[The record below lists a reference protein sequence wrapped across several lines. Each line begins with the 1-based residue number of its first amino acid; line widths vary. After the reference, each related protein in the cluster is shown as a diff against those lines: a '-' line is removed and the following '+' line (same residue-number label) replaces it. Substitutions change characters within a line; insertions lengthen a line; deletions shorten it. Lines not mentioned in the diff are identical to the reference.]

1 MKSIKKLICMLFM
14 LVLSITNVNAA
25 NEKGTITINKAIVN
39 EEYNIYKVLDL
50 ETYDKVNKHY
60 IYRAASDLETDWETF
75 LDGATD
81 YLEAR
86 NENGDKYYVWKDG
99 VDKSKAKEFA
109 EKAYK
114 YAKDNN
120 ITPTKTKKATSTS
133 VVFDKLDLG
142 YYLVDSSVGALLHLT
157 TTNPSATVNEKNTLN
172 PNVDKNVLE
181 NNSTGEYGKENDDM
195 IGSTISYKT
204 TITTG
209 AGYGN
214 YVLYDVMDI
223 GLTFNVNSVVVKI
236 GDEVVDSKN
245 YTVKTDVTS
254 YTFVIEFNDEFI
266 LKQPKNTNIDVYYTA
281 TLNKDATVEGKGN
294 VNETYLEY
302 GNKTETKH
310 SKTTTYTYAFDLV
323 KTNKEGKELTG
334 AEFILL
340 DKYGNK
346 IKVVLKDEETKTYR
360 IATGN
365 EIGVNI
371 KAGKATIEGLDKDS
385 YKLEEVVSPEGY
397 NKLTS
402 PVEFR
407 VDGKPNITVIERTL
421 VEVINYTGS
430 ELPETGG
437 IGTKLFITS
446 GLSLVLICGLVL
458 VTKLRLYKNI

>member
-39 EEYNIYKVLDL
+39 ESYNIYKVLDL
-50 ETYDKVNKHY
+50 ETYDKVNNHY
-60 IYRAASDLETDWETF
+60 IYRAASGWETF

-99 VDKSKAKEFA
+99 VDKSRAKEFA

-120 ITPTKTKKATSTS
+120 ITPTMTKKATSTS
-133 VVFDKLDLG
+133 VVFDNLDLG

-157 TTNPSATVNEKNTLN
+157 TTNPTATVNEKNTLN

-181 NNSTGEYGKENDDM
+181 NSTGVYGKENDDM
-195 IGSTISYKT
+195 IGSTINYKS

-209 AGYGN
+209 AGYGS
-214 YVLYDVMDI
+214 YVLYDKMDK

-236 GDEVVDSKN
+236 GDDVVEANN
-245 YTVKTDVTS
+245 YVVKTNVTD

-281 TLNKDATVEGKGN
+281 TLNKDATIEGDGN
-294 VNETYLEY
+294 INETFLKY
-302 GNKTETKH
+302 GNNITTDKKKTI
-310 SKTTTYTYAFDLV
+310 TYTYAFEII
-323 KTNKEGKELTG
+323 KTNKEGVELTG

-340 DKYGNK
+340 DKLGNE
-346 IKVVLKDEETKTYR
+346 IKVILKDEETKTYR

-385 YKLEEVVSPEGY
+385 YKLKEVVSPEGY

-402 PVEFR
+402 PVEFS
-407 VDGKPNITVIERTL
+407 VNGKTNDTIERTR
-421 VEVINYTGS
+421 VNVINYTGS

>member
-1 MKSIKKLICMLFM
+1 MLFM
-14 LVLSITNVNAA
+14 LVLSVVNVSAA
-25 NEKGTITINKAIVN
+25 EKGTITINKAIVN
-39 EEYNIYKVLDL
+39 ESYNIYKVLDL
-50 ETYDKVNKHY
+50 ETYDKVNNHY
-60 IYRAASDLETDWETF
+60 IYRAASGWETF

-99 VDKSKAKEFA
+99 VDKSRAKEFA

-114 YAKDNN
+114 YVKDNNN
-120 ITPTKTKKATSTS
+120 ITPTFTKKATSTS
-133 VVFDKLDLG
+133 VVFDNLDLG

-157 TTNPSATVNEKNTLN
+157 TTNPTATVNEKNTLN

-181 NNSTGEYGKENDDM
+181 NSTGKYGKENDDM

-209 AGYGN
+209 AGYGS
-214 YVLYDVMDI
+214 YVLYDKMDV
-223 GLTFNVNSVVVKI
+223 GLTFNSNSVIVKI
-236 GDEVVDSKN
+236 GDDVVDVNN
-245 YTVKTDVTS
+245 YEVKTNVTG
-254 YTFVIEFNDEFI
+254 YTFVVEFNNEFI
-266 LKQPKNTNIDVYYTA
+266 FKQPKNTNIDVYYTA
-281 TLNKDATVEGKGN
+281 TLNKDATVEGDGN
-294 VNETYLEY
+294 INETFLKY
-302 GNKTETKH
+302 GNNIETDK
-310 SKTTTYTYAFDLV
+310 KRTITYTYAFDII
-323 KTNKEGKELTG
+323 KTNKEGVELTG
-334 AEFILL
+334 AEFKLL
-340 DKYGNK
+340 DKSGNE
-346 IKVVLKDEETKTYR
+346 IKVVLKDEVSNTY
-360 IATGN
+360 IVATGN

-385 YKLEEVVSPEGY
+385 YKLKEVVSPEGY
-397 NKLTS
+397 NKLTK

-407 VDGKPNITVIERTL
+407 VNGKTNVTIIERTL
-421 VEVINYTGS
+421 VNVINYTGS

>member
-25 NEKGTITINKAIVN
+25 NETGTITINKAIVN
-39 EEYNIYKVLDL
+39 EEYKIYKVLDL
-50 ETYDKVNKHY
+50 ETYDKVYNHY
-60 IYRAASDLETDWETF
+60 IYRAALGWETF

-81 YLEAR
+81 YLEAKS
-86 NENGDKYYVWKDG
+86 ENGNKYYVWKDG

-120 ITPTKTKKATSTS
+120 NITPTTKTANTTK

-157 TTNPSATVNEKNTLN
+157 TTNPTATVNEKNTLN

-181 NNSTGEYGKENDDM
+181 NSTGEYGKENDDM
-195 IGSTISYKT
+195 IGSTINYKS

-209 AGYGN
+209 AGYGS
-214 YVLYDVMDI
+214 YVLYDKMDV
-223 GLTFNVNSVVVKI
+223 GLTFNANSVEVKI
-236 GDEVVDSKN
+236 GDEVVESTNN
-245 YTVKTDVTS
+245 YTVKTDVTG
-254 YTFVIEFNDEFI
+254 YTFVIEFKDEFI

-281 TLNKDATVEGKGN
+281 TLNKDATVEGDGN
-294 VNETYLEY
+294 INETFLKY
-302 GNKTETKH
+302 GNNIETDKKKTV
-310 SKTTTYTYAFDLV
+310 TYTYAFEII
-323 KTNKEGKELTG
+323 KTNKEGEKLTG
-334 AEFILL
+334 AEFKLL
-340 DKYGNK
+340 DKNGNE
-346 IKVVLKDEETKTYR
+346 IKVVLKDEVSNTYR

-365 EIGVNI
+365 EEGVTI
-371 KAGKATIEGLDKDS
+371 KAGKATIEGLDIDS

-397 NKLTS
+397 NKLTK

-407 VDGKPNITVIERTL
+407 VNGKTNVTIIERTL
-421 VEVINYTGS
+421 VNVINYTGS

>member
-25 NEKGTITINKAIVN
+25 NETGTITINKAIVN
-39 EEYNIYKVLDL
+39 EEYKIYKVLDL
-50 ETYDKVNKHY
+50 ETYDKVNNHY
-60 IYRAASDLETDWETF
+60 IYRAALGWETF

-81 YLEAR
+81 YLEAKS
-86 NENGDKYYVWKDG
+86 ENGNKYYVWKDG

-120 ITPTKTKKATSTS
+120 NITPTKTTKATSTS
-133 VVFDKLDLG
+133 VVFDNLKLG
-142 YYLVDSSVGALLHLT
+142 YYLVNSSVGALLHLT
-157 TTNPSATVNEKNTLN
+157 TTNPTATVNEKNTLN

-181 NNSTGEYGKENDDM
+181 NSTGTYGKENDDM
-195 IGSTISYKT
+195 IGSTIKYKT

-214 YVLYDVMDI
+214 YVLYDVMDK
-223 GLTFNVNSVVVKI
+223 GLTFNSNSVIVKI
-236 GDEVVDSKN
+236 GDALVDTNN
-245 YTVKTDVTS
+245 YEVKTDVTG

-281 TLNKDATVEGKGN
+281 ILNKDATIEGDGN
-294 VNETYLEY
+294 INETFLKY
-302 GNKTETKH
+302 GNNIETDKKKTV
-310 SKTTTYTYAFDLV
+310 TYTYAFEII
-323 KTNKEGKELTG
+323 KTNKERVELTG
-334 AEFILL
+334 AEFKLL
-340 DKYGNK
+340 DKNGNE
-346 IKVVLKDEETKTYR
+346 IKVVLNDEVSNTYR
-360 IATGN
+360 VATGS
-365 EIGVNI
+365 EEGVTI

-385 YKLEEVVSPEGY
+385 YKLKEVVSPEGY

-407 VDGKPNITVIERTL
+407 VNGKTNVTIIERTL
-421 VEVINYTGS
+421 VDVINYTGS

>member
-14 LVLSITNVNAA
+14 LVLSVVNVSAA
-25 NEKGTITINKAIVN
+25 EKGTITINKAIVN
-39 EEYNIYKVLDL
+39 ESYNIYKVLDL
-50 ETYDKVNKHY
+50 ETYDKVNNHY
-60 IYRAASDLETDWETF
+60 IYRAASGWETF

-99 VDKSKAKEFA
+99 VDKSRAKEFA

-120 ITPTKTKKATSTS
+120 ITPTMTKKATSTS
-133 VVFDKLDLG
+133 VVFDNLDLG

-157 TTNPSATVNEKNTLN
+157 TTNPTATVNEKNTLN

-181 NNSTGEYGKENDDM
+181 NSTGVYGKENDDM
-195 IGSTISYKT
+195 IGSTINYKS

-209 AGYGN
+209 AGYGS
-214 YVLYDVMDI
+214 YVLYDKMDA
-223 GLTFNVNSVVVKI
+223 GLTFNSNSVIVKI
-236 GDEVVDSKN
+236 GDVVVDANN
-245 YTVKTDVTS
+245 YVVKTNVTD

-281 TLNKDATVEGKGN
+281 TLNKDATIEGDGN
-294 VNETYLEY
+294 INETFLKY
-302 GNKTETKH
+302 GNNITTDKKKTI
-310 SKTTTYTYAFDLV
+310 TYTYAFEII
-323 KTNKEGKELTG
+323 KTNKEGVELTG

-340 DKYGNK
+340 DKLGNE
-346 IKVVLKDEETKTYR
+346 IKVILKDEETKTYR

-371 KAGKATIEGLDKDS
+371 KVGKATIEGLDKDS
-385 YKLEEVVSPEGY
+385 YKLKEVVSPEGY

-407 VDGKPNITVIERTL
+407 VNGKINDTIIERTR
-421 VEVINYTGS
+421 VNVINYTGS

>member
-14 LVLSITNVNAA
+14 LVLSVVNVSAA
-25 NEKGTITINKAIVN
+25 EKGTITINKAIVN
-39 EEYNIYKVLDL
+39 ESYNIYKVLDL
-50 ETYDKVNKHY
+50 ETYDKVNNHY
-60 IYRAASDLETDWETF
+60 IYRAASGWETF

-99 VDKSKAKEFA
+99 VDKSRAKEFA

-120 ITPTKTKKATSTS
+120 ITPTMTKKATSTS
-133 VVFDKLDLG
+133 VVFDNLDLG

-157 TTNPSATVNEKNTLN
+157 TTNPTATVNEKNTLN

-181 NNSTGEYGKENDDM
+181 NSTGVYGKENDDM
-195 IGSTISYKT
+195 IGSTINYKS

-209 AGYGN
+209 AGYGS
-214 YVLYDVMDI
+214 YVLYDKMDK

-236 GDEVVDSKN
+236 GDDVVNANN
-245 YTVKTDVTS
+245 YVVKTNVTD

-281 TLNKDATVEGKGN
+281 TLNKDATIEGDGN
-294 VNETYLEY
+294 INETFLKY
-302 GNKTETKH
+302 GNNIETDKKKTI
-310 SKTTTYTYAFDLV
+310 TYTYAFEII
-323 KTNKEGKELTG
+323 KTNKEGVELTG

-340 DKYGNK
+340 DKLGNE
-346 IKVVLKDEETKTYR
+346 IKVILKNEETKTYR

-371 KAGKATIEGLDKDS
+371 KVGKATIEGLDKDS
-385 YKLEEVVSPEGY
+385 YKLKEVVSPEGY

-402 PVEFR
+402 PVEFS
-407 VDGKPNITVIERTL
+407 VNGKTNVTIIERTR
-421 VEVINYTGS
+421 VNVINYTGS

>member
-25 NEKGTITINKAIVN
+25 NETGTITINKAIVN
-39 EEYNIYKVLDL
+39 EEYKIYKVLDL
-50 ETYDKVNKHY
+50 ETYDKVNNHY
-60 IYRAASDLETDWETF
+60 IYRAALGWETF

-81 YLEAR
+81 YLEAKS
-86 NENGDKYYVWKDG
+86 ENGNKYYVWKDG

-120 ITPTKTKKATSTS
+120 NITPTTKTANTTK
-133 VVFDKLDLG
+133 VVFDNLKLG
-142 YYLVDSSVGALLHLT
+142 YYLVNSSVGALLHLT
-157 TTNPSATVNEKNTLN
+157 TTNPTATVNEKNTLN

-181 NNSTGEYGKENDDM
+181 NSTGTYGKENDDM

-214 YVLYDVMDI
+214 YVLYDVMDK
-223 GLTFNVNSVVVKI
+223 GLTFNANSVEVKI
-236 GDEVVDSKN
+236 GDEVVDVNN
-245 YTVKTDVTS
+245 YEVKTNVTD
-254 YTFVIEFNDEFI
+254 YTFVIEFNNEFI

-302 GNKTETKH
+302 GNTTRTDS
-310 SKTTTYTYAFDLV
+310 SKTTTYTYAFNLV
-323 KTNKEGKELTG
+323 KTNKDGVELTG
-334 AEFILL
+334 AEFQLFDND
-340 DKYGNK
+340 DKE
-346 IKVVLKDEETKTYR
+346 IKVVLKGEESNTYR
-360 IATGN
+360 IAIGD
-365 EIGVNI
+365 EEGVNI
-371 KAGKATIEGLDKDS
+371 KVGHATIEGLDKDS
-385 YKLEEVVSPEGY
+385 YKLKEVVSPEGY

-402 PVEFR
+402 PVVFT
-407 VDGKPNITVIERTL
+407 VNGKTSTTIERPE
-421 VEVINYTGS
+421 VNVINYTGS

>member
-14 LVLSITNVNAA
+14 LVLSVVNVSAA
-25 NEKGTITINKAIVN
+25 EKGTITINKAIVN
-39 EEYNIYKVLDL
+39 ESYNIYKVLDL
-50 ETYDKVNKHY
+50 ETYDKVNNHY
-60 IYRAASDLETDWETF
+60 IYRAASGWETF

-99 VDKSKAKEFA
+99 VDKSRAKEFA

-120 ITPTKTKKATSTS
+120 ITPTMTKKATSTS
-133 VVFDKLDLG
+133 VVFDNLKLG
-142 YYLVDSSVGALLHLT
+142 YYLVNSSVGALLHLT
-157 TTNPSATVNEKNTLN
+157 TTNPTATVNEKNTLN

-181 NNSTGEYGKENDDM
+181 NSTGVYGKENDDI
-195 IGSTISYKT
+195 IGSTINYKS

-209 AGYGN
+209 AGYGS
-214 YVLYDVMDI
+214 YVLYDKMDK

-236 GDEVVDSKN
+236 GDDVVDANN
-245 YTVKTDVTS
+245 YVVKTNVTD

-281 TLNKDATVEGKGN
+281 TLNKDATIEGDGN
-294 VNETYLEY
+294 INETFLKY
-302 GNKTETKH
+302 GNNITTDKKKTI
-310 SKTTTYTYAFDLV
+310 TYTYAFEII
-323 KTNKEGKELTG
+323 KTNKEGVELTG

-340 DKYGNK
+340 DKLGNE
-346 IKVVLKDEETKTYR
+346 IKVILKDEETKTYR
-360 IATGN
+360 IATEN

-385 YKLEEVVSPEGY
+385 YKLKEVVSPEGY

-402 PVEFR
+402 PVEFS
-407 VDGKPNITVIERTL
+407 VNGKTNDTIERTR
-421 VEVINYTGS
+421 VNVINYTGS

>member
-14 LVLSITNVNAA
+14 LVLSVVNVSAA
-25 NEKGTITINKAIVN
+25 EKGTITINKAIVN
-39 EEYNIYKVLDL
+39 ESYNIYKVLDL
-50 ETYDKVNKHY
+50 ETYDKVNNHY
-60 IYRAASDLETDWETF
+60 IYRAASGWETF

-99 VDKSKAKEFA
+99 VDKSRAKEFA

-120 ITPTKTKKATSTS
+120 ITPTMTKKATSTS
-133 VVFDKLDLG
+133 VVFDNLDLG

-157 TTNPSATVNEKNTLN
+157 TTNPTATVNEKNTLN

-181 NNSTGEYGKENDDM
+181 NSTGVYGKENDDM
-195 IGSTISYKT
+195 IGSTINYKS

-209 AGYGN
+209 AGYGS
-214 YVLYDVMDI
+214 YVLYDKMDK

-236 GDEVVDSKN
+236 GDDVVEANN
-245 YTVKTDVTS
+245 YVVKTNVTD

-281 TLNKDATVEGKGN
+281 TLNKDATIEGDGN
-294 VNETYLEY
+294 IHETFLKY
-302 GNKTETKH
+302 GNNITTDKKKTI
-310 SKTTTYTYAFDLV
+310 TYTYAFEII
-323 KTNKEGKELTG
+323 KTNKEGVELTG

-340 DKYGNK
+340 DKLGNE
-346 IKVVLKDEETKTYR
+346 IKVILKDEETKTYR

-385 YKLEEVVSPEGY
+385 YKLKEVVSPEGY

-402 PVEFR
+402 PVEFS
-407 VDGKPNITVIERTL
+407 VNGKTNDTIERTR
-421 VEVINYTGS
+421 VNVINYTGS

>member
-14 LVLSITNVNAA
+14 LVLSVVNVSAA
-25 NEKGTITINKAIVN
+25 EKGTITINKAIVN
-39 EEYNIYKVLDL
+39 ESYNIYKVLDL
-50 ETYDKVNKHY
+50 ETYDKVNNHY
-60 IYRAASDLETDWETF
+60 IYRAASGWETF

-99 VDKSKAKEFA
+99 VDKSRAKEFA

-120 ITPTKTKKATSTS
+120 ITPTMTKKANSTS
-133 VVFDKLDLG
+133 VKFDNLDLG

-157 TTNPSATVNEKNTLN
+157 TTNPTATVNEKNTLN

-181 NNSTGEYGKENDDM
+181 NSTGVYGKENDDM
-195 IGSTISYKT
+195 IGSTINYKS

-209 AGYGN
+209 AGYGS
-214 YVLYDVMDI
+214 YVLYDKMDK
-223 GLTFNVNSVVVKI
+223 GLTFNVNSVIVKI
-236 GDEVVDSKN
+236 GDDVVNANN
-245 YTVKTDVTS
+245 YVVKTNVTD

-281 TLNKDATVEGKGN
+281 TLNKDAIIEGDGN
-294 VNETYLEY
+294 KNETFLKY
-302 GNKTETKH
+302 GNNITTDKKKTI
-310 SKTTTYTYAFDLV
+310 TYTYAFEII
-323 KTNKEGKELTG
+323 KTNKEGVELTG

-340 DKYGNK
+340 DKLGNE
-346 IKVVLKDEETKTYR
+346 IKVILKDEETKTYR

-385 YKLEEVVSPEGY
+385 YKLKEVVSPEGY

-402 PVEFR
+402 PVEFS
-407 VDGKPNITVIERTL
+407 VNGKTNDTIERTR
-421 VEVINYTGS
+421 VNVINYTGS

>member
-14 LVLSITNVNAA
+14 LVLSVVNVSAA
-25 NEKGTITINKAIVN
+25 EKGTITINKAIVN
-39 EEYNIYKVLDL
+39 ESYNIYKVLDL
-50 ETYDKVNKHY
+50 ETYDKVNNHY
-60 IYRAASDLETDWETF
+60 IYRAASGWETF
-75 LDGATD
+75 LNGATD

-99 VDKSKAKEFA
+99 VDKSRAKEFA

-120 ITPTKTKKATSTS
+120 ITPTMTKKATSTS
-133 VVFDKLDLG
+133 VVFDNLDLG

-157 TTNPSATVNEKNTLN
+157 TTNPTATVNEKNTLN

-181 NNSTGEYGKENDDM
+181 NSTGVYGKENDDM
-195 IGSTISYKT
+195 IGSTINYKS

-209 AGYGN
+209 AGYGS
-214 YVLYDVMDI
+214 YVLYDKMDK

-236 GDEVVDSKN
+236 GDDVVDVNN
-245 YTVKTDVTS
+245 YVVKTNVTD

-281 TLNKDATVEGKGN
+281 TLNKDATIEGDGN
-294 VNETYLEY
+294 INETFLKY
-302 GNKTETKH
+302 GNNIETDKKKTI
-310 SKTTTYTYAFDLV
+310 TYTYAFEII
-323 KTNKEGKELTG
+323 KTNKEGVELTG

-340 DKYGNK
+340 DKLGNE
-346 IKVVLKDEETKTYR
+346 IKVILKDEETKTYR

-371 KAGKATIEGLDKDS
+371 KVGKATIEGLDKDS
-385 YKLEEVVSPEGY
+385 YKLKEVVSPEGY

-407 VDGKPNITVIERTL
+407 VNGKTNVTIIERTL
-421 VEVINYTGS
+421 VNVINYTGS

>member
-14 LVLSITNVNAA
+14 LVLSVVNVSAA
-25 NEKGTITINKAIVN
+25 EKGTITINKAIVN
-39 EEYNIYKVLDL
+39 ESYNIYKVLDL
-50 ETYDKVNKHY
+50 ETYDKVNNHY
-60 IYRAASDLETDWETF
+60 IYRAASGWETF
-75 LDGATD
+75 LNGATD

-99 VDKSKAKEFA
+99 VDKSMAKEFA

-120 ITPTKTKKATSTS
+120 ITPTMTKKATSTS
-133 VVFDKLDLG
+133 VVFDNLDLG

-157 TTNPSATVNEKNTLN
+157 TTNPTATVNEKNTLN
-172 PNVDKNVLE
+172 PSVDKNVLE
-181 NNSTGEYGKENDDM
+181 NSTGVYGKENDDI
-195 IGSTISYKT
+195 IGSTINYKS

-209 AGYGN
+209 AGYGS
-214 YVLYDVMDI
+214 YVLYDKMDK

-236 GDEVVDSKN
+236 GDDVVEANN
-245 YTVKTDVTS
+245 YVVKTNVTD

-281 TLNKDATVEGKGN
+281 TLNKDATIEGDGN
-294 VNETYLEY
+294 INETFLKY
-302 GNKTETKH
+302 GNNITTDKKKTI
-310 SKTTTYTYAFDLV
+310 TYTYAFEII
-323 KTNKEGKELTG
+323 KTNKEGVELTG

-340 DKYGNK
+340 DKLGNE
-346 IKVVLKDEETKTYR
+346 IKVILKDEETKTYR
-360 IATGN
+360 IATEN

-385 YKLEEVVSPEGY
+385 YNLKEVVSPEGY

-402 PVEFR
+402 PVEFS
-407 VDGKPNITVIERTL
+407 VNGKTNVTIIERTR
-421 VEVINYTGS
+421 VNVINYTGS

>member
-14 LVLSITNVNAA
+14 LVLSVVNVSAA
-25 NEKGTITINKAIVN
+25 EKGTITINKAIVN
-39 EEYNIYKVLDL
+39 ESYNIYKVLDL
-50 ETYDKVNKHY
+50 ETYDKVNNHY
-60 IYRAASDLETDWETF
+60 IYRAASGWETF
-75 LDGATD
+75 LNGATD

-99 VDKSKAKEFA
+99 VDKAKVKEFA

-120 ITPTKTKKATSTS
+120 ITPTMTKKATSTS
-133 VVFDKLDLG
+133 VVFDNLKLG
-142 YYLVDSSVGALLHLT
+142 YYLVNSSVGALLHLT
-157 TTNPSATVNEKNTLN
+157 TTNPTATVNEKNTLN

-181 NNSTGEYGKENDDM
+181 NSTGTYGKENDDM

-214 YVLYDVMDI
+214 YVLYDVMDK
-223 GLTFNVNSVVVKI
+223 GLTFNANSVEVKI
-236 GDEVVDSKN
+236 GDEVVDVNN
-245 YTVKTDVTS
+245 YEVKTNVTD
-254 YTFVIEFNDEFI
+254 YTFVIEFNNEFI

-302 GNKTETKH
+302 GNTTRTDS
-310 SKTTTYTYAFDLV
+310 SKTTTYTYAFNLV
-323 KTNKEGKELTG
+323 KTNKDGVELTG
-334 AEFILL
+334 AEFQLFDND
-340 DKYGNK
+340 DKE
-346 IKVVLKDEETKTYR
+346 IKVVLKGEESNTYR
-360 IATGN
+360 IAIGD
-365 EIGVNI
+365 EEGVNI
-371 KAGKATIEGLDKDS
+371 KVGHATIEGLDKDS
-385 YKLEEVVSPEGY
+385 YKLKEVVSPEGY

-402 PVEFR
+402 PVVFT
-407 VDGKPNITVIERTL
+407 VNGKTSTTIERPE
-421 VEVINYTGS
+421 VNVINYTGS

>member
-14 LVLSITNVNAA
+14 LVLSVVNVSAA
-25 NEKGTITINKAIVN
+25 EKGTITINKAIVN
-39 EEYNIYKVLDL
+39 ESYNIYKVLDL
-50 ETYDKVNKHY
+50 ETYDKVNNHY
-60 IYRAASDLETDWETF
+60 IYRAASGWETF

-99 VDKSKAKEFA
+99 VDKAKVKEFA

-114 YAKDNN
+114 YAKDKN
-120 ITPTKTKKATSTS
+120 ITPTMTKKANSTS
-133 VVFDKLDLG
+133 VKFDNLDLG

-157 TTNPSATVNEKNTLN
+157 TTNPTATVNEKNTLN

-181 NNSTGEYGKENDDM
+181 NSTGEYGKENDDI
-195 IGSTISYKT
+195 IGSTINYKS

-209 AGYGN
+209 AGYGS
-214 YVLYDVMDI
+214 YVLYDKMDT
-223 GLTFNVNSVVVKI
+223 GLTFNSNSVIVKI
-236 GDEVVDSKN
+236 GDDVVDVNN
-245 YTVKTDVTS
+245 YEVKTNVTG
-254 YTFVIEFNDEFI
+254 YTFVVEFNNEFI

-281 TLNKDATVEGKGN
+281 TLNKDATIEGDGN
-294 VNETYLEY
+294 INETFLKY
-302 GNKTETKH
+302 GNNIETDK
-310 SKTTTYTYAFDLV
+310 KRTITYTYAFEII
-323 KTNKEGKELTG
+323 KTNKEGVELTG
-334 AEFILL
+334 AEFKLL
-340 DKYGNK
+340 DKNGNE
-346 IKVVLKDEETKTYR
+346 IKVVLKDEVSNTYR
-360 IATGN
+360 VATGN

-385 YKLEEVVSPEGY
+385 YKLKEVVSPEGY

-407 VDGKPNITVIERTL
+407 VNGKTNVTIIERTL
-421 VEVINYTGS
+421 VNVINYTGS

>member
-14 LVLSITNVNAA
+14 LVLSVVNVSAA
-25 NEKGTITINKAIVN
+25 EKGTITINKAIVN
-39 EEYNIYKVLDL
+39 ESYNIYKVLDL
-50 ETYDKVNKHY
+50 ETYDKVNNHY
-60 IYRAASDLETDWETF
+60 IYRAASGWETF

-99 VDKSKAKEFA
+99 VDKAKVKEFA

-114 YAKDNN
+114 YAKDKN
-120 ITPTKTKKATSTS
+120 ITPTMTKKANSTS
-133 VVFDKLDLG
+133 VKFDNLDLG

-157 TTNPSATVNEKNTLN
+157 TTNPTATVNEKNTLN

-181 NNSTGEYGKENDDM
+181 NSTGVYGKENDDM
-195 IGSTISYKT
+195 IGSTINYKS

-209 AGYGN
+209 AGYGS
-214 YVLYDVMDI
+214 YVLYDKMDK

-236 GDEVVDSKN
+236 GDDVVEANN
-245 YTVKTDVTS
+245 YVVKTNVTD

-281 TLNKDATVEGKGN
+281 TLNKDATIEGDGN
-294 VNETYLEY
+294 INETFLKY
-302 GNKTETKH
+302 GNNITTDKKKTI
-310 SKTTTYTYAFDLV
+310 TYTYAFEII
-323 KTNKEGKELTG
+323 KTNKEGEELTG

-340 DKYGNK
+340 DKLGNE
-346 IKVVLKDEETKTYR
+346 IKVILKDEETKTFR
-360 IATGN
+360 IATEN

-385 YKLEEVVSPEGY
+385 YKLKEVVSPEGY

-407 VDGKPNITVIERTL
+407 VNGKINDTIIERTR
-421 VEVINYTGS
+421 VNVINYTGS

>member
-14 LVLSITNVNAA
+14 LVLSVVNVSAA
-25 NEKGTITINKAIVN
+25 EKGTITINKAIVN
-39 EEYNIYKVLDL
+39 ESYNIYKVLDL
-50 ETYDKVNKHY
+50 ETYDKVNNHY
-60 IYRAASDLETDWETF
+60 IYRAASGWETF

-99 VDKSKAKEFA
+99 VDKSRAKEFA

-120 ITPTKTKKATSTS
+120 ITPTMTKKATSTS
-133 VVFDKLDLG
+133 VVFDNLDLG

-157 TTNPSATVNEKNTLN
+157 TTNPTATVNEKNTLN

-181 NNSTGEYGKENDDM
+181 NSTGVYGKENDDI
-195 IGSTISYKT
+195 IGSTINYKS

-209 AGYGN
+209 AGYGS
-214 YVLYDVMDI
+214 YVLYDKMDK

-236 GDEVVDSKN
+236 GDDVVDANN
-245 YTVKTDVTS
+245 YVVKTNVTD

-281 TLNKDATVEGKGN
+281 TLNKDATIEGDGN
-294 VNETYLEY
+294 INETFLKY
-302 GNKTETKH
+302 GNNITTDKKKTI
-310 SKTTTYTYAFDLV
+310 TYTYAFEII
-323 KTNKEGKELTG
+323 KTNKEGVELTG

-340 DKYGNK
+340 DKLGNE
-346 IKVVLKDEETKTYR
+346 IKVILKDEETKTYR

-385 YKLEEVVSPEGY
+385 YKLKEVVSPEGY

-402 PVEFR
+402 PVEFS
-407 VDGKPNITVIERTL
+407 VNGKTNVTIIERTR
-421 VEVINYTGS
+421 VNVINYTGS

>member
-14 LVLSITNVNAA
+14 LVLSVVNVSAA
-25 NEKGTITINKAIVN
+25 EKGTITINKAIVN
-39 EEYNIYKVLDL
+39 ESYNIYKVLDL
-50 ETYDKVNKHY
+50 ETYDKVNNHY
-60 IYRAASDLETDWETF
+60 IYRAASGWESF

-99 VDKSKAKEFA
+99 VDKSRAKEFA

-120 ITPTKTKKATSTS
+120 ITPTMTKKATSTS
-133 VVFDKLDLG
+133 VVFDNLDLG

-157 TTNPSATVNEKNTLN
+157 TTNPTATVNEKNTLN

-181 NNSTGEYGKENDDM
+181 NSTGVYGKENDDM
-195 IGSTISYKT
+195 IGSTINYKS

-209 AGYGN
+209 AGYGS
-214 YVLYDVMDI
+214 YILYDKMDK

-236 GDEVVDSKN
+236 GDDVVEANN
-245 YTVKTDVTS
+245 YVVKTNVTD

-281 TLNKDATVEGKGN
+281 TLNKDATIEGDGN
-294 VNETYLEY
+294 INETFLKY
-302 GNKTETKH
+302 GNNITTDKKKTI
-310 SKTTTYTYAFDLV
+310 TYTYAFEII
-323 KTNKEGKELTG
+323 KTNKEGVELTG

-340 DKYGNK
+340 DKLGNE
-346 IKVVLKDEETKTYR
+346 IKVILKDEETKTYR
-360 IATGN
+360 IATEN

-385 YKLEEVVSPEGY
+385 YKLKEVVSPEGY

-402 PVEFR
+402 PVEFS
-407 VDGKPNITVIERTL
+407 VNGKTNDTIERTR
-421 VEVINYTGS
+421 VNVINYTGS

>member
-14 LVLSITNVNAA
+14 LVLSVVNVSAA
-25 NEKGTITINKAIVN
+25 EKGTITINKAIVN
-39 EEYNIYKVLDL
+39 ESYNIYKVLDL
-50 ETYDKVNKHY
+50 ETYDKVNNHY
-60 IYRAASDLETDWETF
+60 IYRAASGWETF

-99 VDKSKAKEFA
+99 VDKSRAKEFA

-120 ITPTKTKKATSTS
+120 ITPTMTKKATSTS
-133 VVFDKLDLG
+133 VVFDNLDLG

-157 TTNPSATVNEKNTLN
+157 TTNPTATVNEKNTLN

-181 NNSTGEYGKENDDM
+181 NSTGEYGKENDDI
-195 IGSTISYKT
+195 IGSTINYKS

-209 AGYGN
+209 AGYGS
-214 YVLYDVMDI
+214 YVLYDKMDA
-223 GLTFNVNSVVVKI
+223 GLTFNSNSVIVKI
-236 GDEVVDSKN
+236 GDDVVDVNN
-245 YTVKTDVTS
+245 YEVKTNVTD

-281 TLNKDATVEGKGN
+281 TLNKDATIEGDGN
-294 VNETYLEY
+294 INETFLKY
-302 GNKTETKH
+302 GNNITTDKKKTI
-310 SKTTTYTYAFDLV
+310 TYTYAFEII
-323 KTNKEGKELTG
+323 KTNKEGVELTG

-340 DKYGNK
+340 DKLGNE
-346 IKVVLKDEETKTYR
+346 IKVILKDEETKTYR

-371 KAGKATIEGLDKDS
+371 KVGKATIEGLDKDS
-385 YKLEEVVSPEGY
+385 YKLKEVVSPEGY

-402 PVEFR
+402 PVEFS
-407 VDGKPNITVIERTL
+407 VNGKTNDTIERTR
-421 VEVINYTGS
+421 VNVINYTGS

>member
-14 LVLSITNVNAA
+14 LVLSVVNVSAA
-25 NEKGTITINKAIVN
+25 EKGTITINKAIVN
-39 EEYNIYKVLDL
+39 ESYNIYKVLDL
-50 ETYDKVNKHY
+50 ETYDKVNNHY
-60 IYRAASDLETDWETF
+60 IYRAASGWETF

-99 VDKSKAKEFA
+99 VDKSRAKEFA

-120 ITPTKTKKATSTS
+120 ITPTMTKKATSTS
-133 VVFDKLDLG
+133 VVFDNLDLG

-157 TTNPSATVNEKNTLN
+157 TTNPTATVNEKNTLN

-181 NNSTGEYGKENDDM
+181 NSTGVYGKENDDM
-195 IGSTISYKT
+195 IGSTINYKS

-209 AGYGN
+209 AGYGS
-214 YVLYDVMDI
+214 YVLYDKMDK

-236 GDEVVDSKN
+236 GDDVVEANN
-245 YTVKTDVTS
+245 YVVKTNVTD

-281 TLNKDATVEGKGN
+281 TLNKDATIEGDGN
-294 VNETYLEY
+294 INETFLKY
-302 GNKTETKH
+302 GNNITTDKKKTI
-310 SKTTTYTYAFDLV
+310 TYTYAFEII
-323 KTNKEGKELTG
+323 KTNKEGVELTG

-340 DKYGNK
+340 DKLGNE
-346 IKVVLKDEETKTYR
+346 IKVILKDEETKTYR
-360 IATGN
+360 IATEN

-385 YKLEEVVSPEGY
+385 YKLKEVVSPEGY

-402 PVEFR
+402 PVEFS
-407 VDGKPNITVIERTL
+407 VNGKTNDTIIERTR
-421 VEVINYTGS
+421 VNVINYTGS

>member
-50 ETYDKVNKHY
+50 ETYDKVNNHY
-60 IYRAASDLETDWETF
+60 IYRAASGWETF

-81 YLEAR
+81 YLEVR

-99 VDKSKAKEFA
+99 VDKSRAKEFA

-120 ITPTKTKKATSTS
+120 NITPTTKTANTTK
-133 VVFDKLDLG
+133 VVFDNLDLG

-157 TTNPSATVNEKNTLN
+157 TTNPTATVNEKNTLN

-181 NNSTGEYGKENDDM
+181 NSTGVYGKENDDM
-195 IGSTISYKT
+195 IGSTINYKS

-209 AGYGN
+209 AGYGS
-214 YVLYDVMDI
+214 YVLYDKMDK

-236 GDEVVDSKN
+236 GDDVVEANN
-245 YTVKTDVTS
+245 YVVKTNVTD

-281 TLNKDATVEGKGN
+281 TLNKDATIEGDGN
-294 VNETYLEY
+294 INETFLKY
-302 GNKTETKH
+302 GNNITTDKKKTI
-310 SKTTTYTYAFDLV
+310 TYTYAFEII
-323 KTNKEGKELTG
+323 KTNKEGVELTG

-340 DKYGNK
+340 DKLGNE
-346 IKVVLKDEETKTYR
+346 IKVILKDEETKTYR

-385 YKLEEVVSPEGY
+385 YKLKEVVSPEGY

-402 PVEFR
+402 PVEFS
-407 VDGKPNITVIERTL
+407 VNGKTNDTIERTR
-421 VEVINYTGS
+421 VNVINYTGS

>member
-14 LVLSITNVNAA
+14 LVLSVVNVSAA
-25 NEKGTITINKAIVN
+25 EKGTITINKAIVN

-50 ETYDKVNKHY
+50 ETYDKVNNHY
-60 IYRAASDLETDWETF
+60 IYRATNEWKAF
-75 LDGATD
+75 LDEATD

-99 VDKSKAKEFA
+99 VNESRAKEFA

-120 ITPTKTKKATSTS
+120 IAPTKTTKATSTS
-133 VVFDKLDLG
+133 VVFDNLDLG

-157 TTNPSATVNEKNTLN
+157 TTNPTATVNEKNTLN
-172 PNVDKNVLE
+172 PNVDKNVKE
-181 NNSTGEYGKENDDM
+181 NSTGEYGKENDDM
-195 IGSTISYKT
+195 IGSTINYKS

-209 AGYGN
+209 AGYGS
-214 YVLYDVMDI
+214 YVLYDKMDV
-223 GLTFNVNSVVVKI
+223 GLTFNANSVEVKI
-236 GDEVVDSKN
+236 GDEVVESTN
-245 YTVKTDVTS
+245 YTVKTDVTG

-281 TLNKDATVEGKGN
+281 ILNKDATIEGDGN
-294 VNETYLEY
+294 INETFLKY
-302 GNKTETKH
+302 GNNIETDKKKTV
-310 SKTTTYTYAFDLV
+310 TYTYAFEII
-323 KTNKEGKELTG
+323 KTNKERVELTG
-334 AEFILL
+334 AEFKLL
-340 DKYGNK
+340 DKTKNGNE
-346 IKVVLKDEETKTYR
+346 IKVVLKDEVSNTYR

-365 EIGVNI
+365 EEGVTI

-385 YKLEEVVSPEGY
+385 YKLKEVVSPEGY

-407 VDGKPNITVIERTL
+407 VNGKTNVTIIERTL
-421 VEVINYTGS
+421 VNVINYTGS

>member
-14 LVLSITNVNAA
+14 LVLSVVNVSAA
-25 NEKGTITINKAIVN
+25 EKGTITINKAIVN
-39 EEYNIYKVLDL
+39 ESYNIYKVLDL
-50 ETYDKVNKHY
+50 ETYDKVNNHY
-60 IYRAASDLETDWETF
+60 IYRAASGWETF

-99 VDKSKAKEFA
+99 VDKSRAKEFA

-120 ITPTKTKKATSTS
+120 ITPTMTKKATSTS
-133 VVFDKLDLG
+133 VVFDNLDLG

-157 TTNPSATVNEKNTLN
+157 TTNPTATVNEKNTLN

-181 NNSTGEYGKENDDM
+181 NSTGVYGKENDDM
-195 IGSTISYKT
+195 IGSTINYKS

-209 AGYGN
+209 AGYGS
-214 YVLYDVMDI
+214 YVLYDKMDK

-236 GDEVVDSKN
+236 GDDVVEANN
-245 YTVKTDVTS
+245 YVVKTNVTD

-281 TLNKDATVEGKGN
+281 TLNKDATIEGDGN
-294 VNETYLEY
+294 INETFLKY
-302 GNKTETKH
+302 GNNITTDKKKTI
-310 SKTTTYTYAFDLV
+310 TYTYAFEII
-323 KTNKEGKELTG
+323 KTNKEGVELTG
-334 AEFILL
+334 AEFKLL
-340 DKYGNK
+340 DKNGNE
-346 IKVVLKDEETKTYR
+346 IKVVLKDEVSNTYR
-360 IATGN
+360 VATGN

-385 YKLEEVVSPEGY
+385 YKLKEVVSPEGY

-402 PVEFR
+402 PVEFS
-407 VDGKPNITVIERTL
+407 VNGKTNDTIERTR
-421 VEVINYTGS
+421 VNVINYTGS

>member
-14 LVLSITNVNAA
+14 LVLSVVNVSAA
-25 NEKGTITINKAIVN
+25 EKGTITINKAIVN
-39 EEYNIYKVLDL
+39 ESYNIYKVLDL
-50 ETYDKVNKHY
+50 ETYDKVNNHY
-60 IYRAASDLETDWETF
+60 IYRAASGWETF

-99 VDKSKAKEFA
+99 VDKSRAKEFA

-120 ITPTKTKKATSTS
+120 ITPTMTKKATSTS
-133 VVFDKLDLG
+133 VVFDNLDLG

-157 TTNPSATVNEKNTLN
+157 TTNPTATVNEKNTLN

-181 NNSTGEYGKENDDM
+181 NSTGVYGKENDDM
-195 IGSTISYKT
+195 IGSTINYKS

-209 AGYGN
+209 AGYGS
-214 YVLYDVMDI
+214 YVLYDKMDK

-236 GDEVVDSKN
+236 GDDVVDVNN
-245 YTVKTDVTS
+245 YVVKTNVTD

-281 TLNKDATVEGKGN
+281 TLNKDATIEGDGN
-294 VNETYLEY
+294 INETFLKY
-302 GNKTETKH
+302 GNNITTDKKKTI
-310 SKTTTYTYAFDLV
+310 TYTYAFEII
-323 KTNKEGKELTG
+323 KTNKEGVELTG

-340 DKYGNK
+340 DKLGNE
-346 IKVVLKDEETKTYR
+346 IKVILKDEETKTYR
-360 IATGN
+360 IATEN

-385 YKLEEVVSPEGY
+385 YKLKEVVSPEGY

-402 PVEFR
+402 PVEFS
-407 VDGKPNITVIERTL
+407 VNGKTNVTIIERTR
-421 VEVINYTGS
+421 VNVINYTGS

>member
-14 LVLSITNVNAA
+14 LVLSVVNVSAA
-25 NEKGTITINKAIVN
+25 EKGTITINKAIVN
-39 EEYNIYKVLDL
+39 ESYNIYKVLDL
-50 ETYDKVNKHY
+50 ETYDKVNNHY
-60 IYRAASDLETDWETF
+60 IYRAASGWETF

-99 VDKSKAKEFA
+99 VDKSRAKEFA

-120 ITPTKTKKATSTS
+120 ITPTMTKKATSTS
-133 VVFDKLDLG
+133 VVFDNLDLG

-157 TTNPSATVNEKNTLN
+157 TTNPTATVNEKNTLN

-181 NNSTGEYGKENDDM
+181 NSTGVYGKENDDM
-195 IGSTISYKT
+195 IGSTINYKS

-209 AGYGN
+209 AGYGS
-214 YVLYDVMDI
+214 YVLYDKMDK

-236 GDEVVDSKN
+236 GDDVVEANN
-245 YTVKTDVTS
+245 YVVKTNVTD

-281 TLNKDATVEGKGN
+281 TLNKDAIIEGNGN
-294 VNETYLEY
+294 KNETFLKY
-302 GNKTETKH
+302 GNNITTDKKKTI
-310 SKTTTYTYAFDLV
+310 TYTYAFEII
-323 KTNKEGKELTG
+323 KTNKEGVELTG

-340 DKYGNK
+340 DKLGNE
-346 IKVVLKDEETKTYR
+346 IKVILKDEETKTYR
-360 IATGN
+360 IATEN

-385 YKLEEVVSPEGY
+385 YKLKEVVSPEGY

-402 PVEFR
+402 PVEFS
-407 VDGKPNITVIERTL
+407 VNGKTNVTIIERTR
-421 VEVINYTGS
+421 VNVINYTGS

>member
-14 LVLSITNVNAA
+14 LVLSVVNVSAA
-25 NEKGTITINKAIVN
+25 EKGTITINKAIVN
-39 EEYNIYKVLDL
+39 ETYNIYKVLDL
-50 ETYDKVNKHY
+50 ETYDKVNNHY
-60 IYRAASDLETDWETF
+60 IYRAASGWETF

-99 VDKSKAKEFA
+99 VDKSRAKEFA

-120 ITPTKTKKATSTS
+120 ITPTMTKKATSTS
-133 VVFDKLDLG
+133 VVFDNLDLG

-157 TTNPSATVNEKNTLN
+157 TTNPTATVNEKNTLN

-181 NNSTGEYGKENDDM
+181 NSTGVYGKENDDI
-195 IGSTISYKT
+195 IGSTINYKS

-209 AGYGN
+209 AGYGS
-214 YVLYDVMDI
+214 YVLYDKMDK

-236 GDEVVDSKN
+236 GDDVVNANN
-245 YTVKTDVTS
+245 YVVKTNVTD

-281 TLNKDATVEGKGN
+281 TLNKDATIEGDGN
-294 VNETYLEY
+294 INETFLKY
-302 GNKTETKH
+302 GNNITTDKKKTI
-310 SKTTTYTYAFDLV
+310 TYTYAFEII
-323 KTNKEGKELTG
+323 KTNKEGVELTG

-340 DKYGNK
+340 DKLGNE
-346 IKVVLKDEETKTYR
+346 IKVILKDEETKTYR

-385 YKLEEVVSPEGY
+385 YKLKEVVSPEGY

-402 PVEFR
+402 PVEFS
-407 VDGKPNITVIERTL
+407 VNGKTNDTIERTR
-421 VEVINYTGS
+421 VNVINYTGS

>member
-14 LVLSITNVNAA
+14 LVLSVVNVSAA
-25 NEKGTITINKAIVN
+25 EKGTITINKAIVN
-39 EEYNIYKVLDL
+39 ESYNIYKVLDL
-50 ETYDKVNKHY
+50 ETYDKVNNHY
-60 IYRAASDLETDWETF
+60 IYRAASGWETF

-99 VDKSKAKEFA
+99 VDKSMAKEFA

-120 ITPTKTKKATSTS
+120 ITPTMTKKATSTS
-133 VVFDKLDLG
+133 VVFDNLDVG

-157 TTNPSATVNEKNTLN
+157 TTNPTATVNEKNTLN
-172 PNVDKNVLE
+172 PSVDKNVLE
-181 NNSTGEYGKENDDM
+181 NSTGVYGKENDDM
-195 IGSTISYKT
+195 IGSTINYKS

-209 AGYGN
+209 AGYGS
-214 YVLYDVMDI
+214 YVLYDKMDK

-236 GDEVVDSKN
+236 GDDVVEANN
-245 YTVKTDVTS
+245 YVVKTNVTD

-281 TLNKDATVEGKGN
+281 TLNKDATIEGDGN
-294 VNETYLEY
+294 INETFLKYC
-302 GNKTETKH
+302 NNITTDKKKTI
-310 SKTTTYTYAFDLV
+310 TYTYAFEII
-323 KTNKEGKELTG
+323 KTNKEGVELTG

-340 DKYGNK
+340 DKLGNE
-346 IKVVLKDEETKTYR
+346 IKVILKDEETKTYR

-385 YKLEEVVSPEGY
+385 YKLKEVVSPEGY

-402 PVEFR
+402 PVEFS
-407 VDGKPNITVIERTL
+407 VNGKTNDTIERTR
-421 VEVINYTGS
+421 VNVINYTGS

>member
-14 LVLSITNVNAA
+14 LVLSVVNVSAA
-25 NEKGTITINKAIVN
+25 EKGTITINKAIVN
-39 EEYNIYKVLDL
+39 ESYNIYKVLDL
-50 ETYDKVNKHY
+50 ETYDKVNNHY
-60 IYRAASDLETDWETF
+60 IYRATNEWKAF
-75 LDGATD
+75 LDEATD
-81 YLEAR
+81 YLEVR

-99 VDKSKAKEFA
+99 VDKAKAKEFA

-120 ITPTKTKKATSTS
+120 KTPTFTKKANSTS
-133 VVFDKLDLG
+133 VVFDNLDLG

-157 TTNPSATVNEKNTLN
+157 TTNPTATVNEKNTLN

-181 NNSTGEYGKENDDM
+181 NITGEYGKENDDM
-195 IGSTISYKT
+195 IGSTIKYKT

-214 YVLYDVMDI
+214 YVLYDVMDK
-223 GLTFNVNSVVVKI
+223 GLTFNANSVEVKI
-236 GDEVVDSKN
+236 GDEVVESTN
-245 YTVKTDVTS
+245 YTVKKDVTG
-254 YTFVIEFNDEFI
+254 YTFVVEFNNEFI
-266 LKQPKNTNIDVYYTA
+266 FKQPKNTNIDVYYTA
-281 TLNKDATVEGKGN
+281 TLNKDATVEGDGN
-294 VNETYLEY
+294 INETFLKY
-302 GNKTETKH
+302 GNNIETDK
-310 SKTTTYTYAFDLV
+310 KRTITYTYAFDII
-323 KTNKEGKELTG
+323 KTNKEGVELTG

-340 DKYGNK
+340 DKSDNE
-346 IKVVLKDEETKTYR
+346 IKVIKDEETKTYR

-385 YKLEEVVSPEGY
+385 YKLKEVVSPEGY

-407 VDGKPNITVIERTL
+407 VNGKTNVTIIERTR
-421 VEVINYTGS
+421 VNVINYTGS

>member
-14 LVLSITNVNAA
+14 LVLSVVNVSAA
-25 NEKGTITINKAIVN
+25 EKGTITINKAIVN
-39 EEYNIYKVLDL
+39 ESYNIYKVLDL
-50 ETYDKVNKHY
+50 ETYDKVNNHY
-60 IYRAASDLETDWETF
+60 IYRAASGWETF

-99 VDKSKAKEFA
+99 VDKSRAKEFA

-120 ITPTKTKKATSTS
+120 ITPTMTKKATSTS
-133 VVFDKLDLG
+133 VVFDNLDLG

-157 TTNPSATVNEKNTLN
+157 TTNPTATVNEKNTLN

-181 NNSTGEYGKENDDM
+181 NSTGVYGKENDDM
-195 IGSTISYKT
+195 IGSTINYKS

-209 AGYGN
+209 AGYGS
-214 YVLYDVMDI
+214 YVLYDKMDK
-223 GLTFNVNSVVVKI
+223 GLTFNVNSVIVKI
-236 GDEVVDSKN
+236 GDDVVEANN
-245 YTVKTDVTS
+245 YVVKTNVTD

-281 TLNKDATVEGKGN
+281 TLNKDAIIEGDGN
-294 VNETYLEY
+294 KNETFLKY
-302 GNKTETKH
+302 GNNITTDKKKTI
-310 SKTTTYTYAFDLV
+310 TYTYAFEII
-323 KTNKEGKELTG
+323 KTNKEGVELTG

-340 DKYGNK
+340 DKLGNE
-346 IKVVLKDEETKTYR
+346 IKVILKDEETKTYR
-360 IATGN
+360 IATEN

-385 YKLEEVVSPEGY
+385 YKLKEVVSPEGY

-402 PVEFR
+402 PVEFS
-407 VDGKPNITVIERTL
+407 VNGKTNVTIIERTR
-421 VEVINYTGS
+421 VNVINYTGS

>member
-14 LVLSITNVNAA
+14 LVLSVVNVSAA
-25 NEKGTITINKAIVN
+25 EKGTITINKAIVN
-39 EEYNIYKVLDL
+39 ESYNIYKVLDL
-50 ETYDKVNKHY
+50 ETYDKVNNHY
-60 IYRAASDLETDWETF
+60 IYRATNEWKAF
-75 LDGATD
+75 LDEATD
-81 YLEAR
+81 YLEVK

-120 ITPTKTKKATSTS
+120 NNNITPTKTKKATSTS
-133 VVFDKLDLG
+133 VVFDDLDLG

-157 TTNPSATVNEKNTLN
+157 TTNPSAIVNEKNTLN

-181 NNSTGEYGKENDDM
+181 NSTGTYGKENDDM

-214 YVLYDVMDI
+214 YVLYDVMDK
-223 GLTFNVNSVVVKI
+223 GLTFNSNSVIVKI
-236 GDEVVDSKN
+236 GDALVDANN
-245 YTVKTDVTS
+245 YTVKTDVTG
-254 YTFVIEFNDEFI
+254 YTFVIEFKDEFI

-281 TLNKDATVEGKGN
+281 TLNKDAVVEGKGN

-302 GNKTETKH
+302 GNKTKTNS
-310 SKTTTYTYAFDLV
+310 SKTTTYTYAFNLV
-323 KTNKEGKELTG
+323 KTNKDGVELTG
-334 AEFILL
+334 AEFQLF
-340 DKYGNK
+340 DNDENGNE
-346 IKVVLKDEETKTYR
+346 IKVVLKDEVSNTYR
-360 IATGN
+360 VATGN

-385 YKLEEVVSPEGY
+385 YKLKEVVSPEGY

-402 PVEFR
+402 PVEFT
-407 VDGKPNITVIERTL
+407 VNGKTSTTIERPE
-421 VEVINYTGS
+421 VNVINYTGS

-446 GLSLVLICGLVL
+446 GLTLVLICGLVL

>member
-14 LVLSITNVNAA
+14 LVLSVVNVSAA
-25 NEKGTITINKAIVN
+25 EKGTITINKAIVN
-39 EEYNIYKVLDL
+39 ESYNIYKVLDL
-50 ETYDKVNKHY
+50 ETYDKVNNHY
-60 IYRAASDLETDWETF
+60 IYRAASGWETF

-99 VDKSKAKEFA
+99 VDKSRAKEFA

-120 ITPTKTKKATSTS
+120 ITPTMTKKATSTS
-133 VVFDKLDLG
+133 VVFDNLDLG

-157 TTNPSATVNEKNTLN
+157 TTNPTATVNEKNTLN

-181 NNSTGEYGKENDDM
+181 NSTGVYGKENDDM
-195 IGSTISYKT
+195 IGSTINYKS

-209 AGYGN
+209 AGYGS
-214 YVLYDVMDI
+214 YVLYDKMDK

-236 GDEVVDSKN
+236 GDDVVEANN
-245 YTVKTDVTS
+245 YVVKTNVTD

-281 TLNKDATVEGKGN
+281 TLNKDATIEGDGN
-294 VNETYLEY
+294 INETFLKY
-302 GNKTETKH
+302 GNNITTDKKKTI
-310 SKTTTYTYAFDLV
+310 TYTYAFEII
-323 KTNKEGKELTG
+323 KTNKEGVELTG

-340 DKYGNK
+340 DKLGNE
-346 IKVVLKDEETKTYR
+346 IKVILKDEETKTYR

-385 YKLEEVVSPEGY
+385 YKLKEVVSPEGY

-402 PVEFR
+402 PVEFS
-407 VDGKPNITVIERTL
+407 VNGKTNDTIERTR
-421 VEVINYTGS
+421 VNVINYTCS

>member
-50 ETYDKVNKHY
+50 ETYDKVNNHY
-60 IYRAASDLETDWETF
+60 IYRATNEWKAF
-75 LDGATD
+75 LDEATD

-99 VDKSKAKEFA
+99 VDKSRAKEFA

-120 ITPTKTKKATSTS
+120 NITPTFTKKATSTS
-133 VVFDKLDLG
+133 VVFDNLDLG

-157 TTNPSATVNEKNTLN
+157 TTNPTATVNEKNTLN

-181 NNSTGEYGKENDDM
+181 NSTGEYGKENDDI
-195 IGSTISYKT
+195 IGSTINYKS

-209 AGYGN
+209 AGYGS
-214 YVLYDVMDI
+214 YVLYDKMDA
-223 GLTFNVNSVVVKI
+223 GLTFNSNSVIVKI
-236 GDEVVDSKN
+236 GDDVVDVNN
-245 YTVKTDVTS
+245 YEVKTNVTG
-254 YTFVIEFNDEFI
+254 YTFVVEFNNEFI
-266 LKQPKNTNIDVYYTA
+266 FKQPKNTNIDVYYTA
-281 TLNKDATVEGKGN
+281 TLNKDAIIEGDGN
-294 VNETYLEY
+294 INETFLKY
-302 GNKTETKH
+302 GNNITTDKKKTI
-310 SKTTTYTYAFDLV
+310 TYTYAFEII
-323 KTNKEGKELTG
+323 KTNKEGVELTG
-334 AEFILL
+334 AEFKLL
-340 DKYGNK
+340 DKSGNE
-346 IKVVLKDEETKTYR
+346 IKVVLKDEVSNTY
-360 IATGN
+360 IVATGN

-385 YKLEEVVSPEGY
+385 YKLKEVVSPEGY

-407 VDGKPNITVIERTL
+407 VNGKTNVTIIERTL
-421 VEVINYTGS
+421 VNVINYTGS

>member
-14 LVLSITNVNAA
+14 LVLSVVNVSAA
-25 NEKGTITINKAIVN
+25 EKGTITINKAIVN
-39 EEYNIYKVLDL
+39 ESYNIYKVLDL
-50 ETYDKVNKHY
+50 ETYDKVNNHY
-60 IYRAASDLETDWETF
+60 IYRAASGWETF

-99 VDKSKAKEFA
+99 VDKSRAKEFA

-120 ITPTKTKKATSTS
+120 ITPTMTKKATSTS
-133 VVFDKLDLG
+133 VVFDNLDLG

-157 TTNPSATVNEKNTLN
+157 TTNPTATVNEKNTLN

-181 NNSTGEYGKENDDM
+181 NSTGVYGKENDDM
-195 IGSTISYKT
+195 IGSTINYKS

-209 AGYGN
+209 AGYGS
-214 YVLYDVMDI
+214 YVLYDKMDK
-223 GLTFNVNSVVVKI
+223 GLIFNVNSVVVKI
-236 GDEVVDSKN
+236 GDDVVEANN
-245 YTVKTDVTS
+245 YVVKTNVTD

-281 TLNKDATVEGKGN
+281 TLNKDATIEGDGN
-294 VNETYLEY
+294 INETFLKY
-302 GNKTETKH
+302 GNNITTDKKKTI
-310 SKTTTYTYAFDLV
+310 TYTYAFEII
-323 KTNKEGKELTG
+323 KTNKEGVELTG

-340 DKYGNK
+340 DKLGNE
-346 IKVVLKDEETKTYR
+346 IKVILKDEETKTYR

-385 YKLEEVVSPEGY
+385 YKLKEVVSPEGY

-402 PVEFR
+402 PVEFS
-407 VDGKPNITVIERTL
+407 VNGKTNDTIERTR
-421 VEVINYTGS
+421 VNVINYTGS

>member
-14 LVLSITNVNAA
+14 LVLSVVNVSAA
-25 NEKGTITINKAIVN
+25 EKGTITINKAIVN
-39 EEYNIYKVLDL
+39 EEYNIYKVLNL
-50 ETYDKVNKHY
+50 ETYDKVHNHY
-60 IYRAASDLETDWETF
+60 IYRAASGWETF

-99 VDKSKAKEFA
+99 VDKSRAKEFA

-120 ITPTKTKKATSTS
+120 NITPTFTKKATSTS
-133 VVFDKLDLG
+133 VVFDNLDLG

-157 TTNPSATVNEKNTLN
+157 TTNPTATVNEKNTLN

-181 NNSTGEYGKENDDM
+181 NSTGVYGKENDDM
-195 IGSTISYKT
+195 IGSTINYKS

-209 AGYGN
+209 AGYGS
-214 YVLYDVMDI
+214 YVLYDKMDK
-223 GLTFNVNSVVVKI
+223 GLTFNANSVEVKI
-236 GDEVVDSKN
+236 GDEVVDVNN
-245 YTVKTDVTS
+245 YEVKTNVTG
-254 YTFVIEFNDEFI
+254 YTFVVEFNNEFI

-281 TLNKDATVEGKGN
+281 TLNKDATIEGDGN
-294 VNETYLEY
+294 INETFLKY
-302 GNKTETKH
+302 GNNIETDK
-310 SKTTTYTYAFDLV
+310 KRTITYTYAFDII
-323 KTNKEGKELTG
+323 KTNKEGVELTG
-334 AEFILL
+334 AEFKLL
-340 DKYGNK
+340 DKSGNE
-346 IKVVLKDEETKTYR
+346 IKVVLKDEVSNTY
-360 IATGN
+360 IVATGN

-385 YKLEEVVSPEGY
+385 YKLKEVVSPEGY

-407 VDGKPNITVIERTL
+407 VNGKTNVTIIERTL
-421 VEVINYTGS
+421 VNVINYTGS

>member
-14 LVLSITNVNAA
+14 LVLSVVNVSAA
-25 NEKGTITINKAIVN
+25 EKGTITINKAIVN
-39 EEYNIYKVLDL
+39 ESYNIYKVLDL
-50 ETYDKVNKHY
+50 ETYDKVNNHY
-60 IYRAASDLETDWETF
+60 IYRAASGWETF

-99 VDKSKAKEFA
+99 VDKSRAKEFA

-120 ITPTKTKKATSTS
+120 ITPTMTKKATSTS
-133 VVFDKLDLG
+133 VVFDNLDLG

-157 TTNPSATVNEKNTLN
+157 TTNPTATVNEKNTLN

-181 NNSTGEYGKENDDM
+181 NSTGVYGKENDDM
-195 IGSTISYKT
+195 IGSTINYKS

-209 AGYGN
+209 AGYGS
-214 YVLYDVMDI
+214 YVLYDKMDK

-236 GDEVVDSKN
+236 GDDVVDVNN
-245 YTVKTDVTS
+245 YVVKTNVTD

-281 TLNKDATVEGKGN
+281 TLNKDATIEGDGN
-294 VNETYLEY
+294 KNETFLKY
-302 GNKTETKH
+302 GNNITTDKKKTI
-310 SKTTTYTYAFDLV
+310 TYTYAFEII
-323 KTNKEGKELTG
+323 KTNKEGVELTG

-340 DKYGNK
+340 DKLGNE
-346 IKVVLKDEETKTYR
+346 IKVILKDEETKTYR
-360 IATGN
+360 IATEN

-385 YKLEEVVSPEGY
+385 YKLKEVVSPEGY

-402 PVEFR
+402 PVEFS
-407 VDGKPNITVIERTL
+407 VNGKTNVTIIERTR
-421 VEVINYTGS
+421 VNVINYTGS

>member
-14 LVLSITNVNAA
+14 LVLSVVNVSAA
-25 NEKGTITINKAIVN
+25 EKGTITINKAIVN
-39 EEYNIYKVLDL
+39 ESYNIYKVLDL
-50 ETYDKVNKHY
+50 ETYDKVNNHY
-60 IYRAASDLETDWETF
+60 IYRAASGWETF

-99 VDKSKAKEFA
+99 VDKSRAKEFA

-120 ITPTKTKKATSTS
+120 ITPTMTKKATSTS
-133 VVFDKLDLG
+133 VVFDNLDLG

-157 TTNPSATVNEKNTLN
+157 TTNPTATVNEKNTLN

-181 NNSTGEYGKENDDM
+181 NSTGTYGKENDDM
-195 IGSTISYKT
+195 IGSTINYKS

-209 AGYGN
+209 AGYGS
-214 YVLYDVMDI
+214 YVLYDKMDK
-223 GLTFNVNSVVVKI
+223 GLTFNVNSVIVKI
-236 GDEVVDSKN
+236 GDVVVDANN
-245 YTVKTDVTS
+245 YVVKTNVTD

-281 TLNKDATVEGKGN
+281 TLNKDATIEGDGN
-294 VNETYLEY
+294 INETFLKY
-302 GNKTETKH
+302 GNNITTDKKKTI
-310 SKTTTYTYAFDLV
+310 TYTYAFEII
-323 KTNKEGKELTG
+323 KTNKEGVELTG

-340 DKYGNK
+340 DKLGNE
-346 IKVVLKDEETKTYR
+346 IKVILKDEETKTYR

-385 YKLEEVVSPEGY
+385 YKLKEVVSPEGY

-402 PVEFR
+402 PVEFS
-407 VDGKPNITVIERTL
+407 VNGKTNDTIERTR
-421 VEVINYTGS
+421 VNVINYTGS

>member
-14 LVLSITNVNAA
+14 LVLSVVNVSAA
-25 NEKGTITINKAIVN
+25 EKGTITINKAIVN
-39 EEYNIYKVLDL
+39 ESYNIYKVLDL
-50 ETYDKVNKHY
+50 ETYDKVNNHY
-60 IYRAASDLETDWETF
+60 IYRATNEWKAF
-75 LDGATD
+75 LDEATD
-81 YLEAR
+81 YLEVR

-99 VDKSKAKEFA
+99 VDKAKAKEFA

-120 ITPTKTKKATSTS
+120 KTPTFTKKANSTS
-133 VVFDKLDLG
+133 VVFDNLDLG

-157 TTNPSATVNEKNTLN
+157 TTNPSAIVNEKNTLN

-181 NNSTGEYGKENDDM
+181 NSTGKYGKENDDM
-195 IGSTISYKT
+195 IGSTIKYKT

-214 YVLYDVMDI
+214 YVLYDVMNK
-223 GLTFNVNSVVVKI
+223 GLTFNANSVEVKI
-236 GDEVVDSKN
+236 GDEVVESTN
-245 YTVKTDVTS
+245 YTVKTDVTG
-254 YTFVIEFNDEFI
+254 YTFVIEFKDEFI

-281 TLNKDATVEGKGN
+281 TLNKDATVEGDGN
-294 VNETYLEY
+294 INETFLKY
-302 GNKTETKH
+302 GNNIETDK
-310 SKTTTYTYAFDLV
+310 KRTITYTYAFDII
-323 KTNKEGKELTG
+323 KTNKEGVELTG
-334 AEFILL
+334 AEFKLL
-340 DKYGNK
+340 DKSGNE
-346 IKVVLKDEETKTYR
+346 IKVVLKDEVSNTY
-360 IATGN
+360 IVATGN

-371 KAGKATIEGLDKDS
+371 KAGKATIEGLDIDS
-385 YKLEEVVSPEGY
+385 YKLKEVVSPEGY

-402 PVEFR
+402 PVEFS
-407 VDGKPNITVIERTL
+407 VNGKTNVTIIERTQ
-421 VEVINYTGS
+421 VNVINYTGS

>member
-14 LVLSITNVNAA
+14 LVLSVVNVSAA
-25 NEKGTITINKAIVN
+25 EKGTITINKAIVN
-39 EEYNIYKVLDL
+39 ESYNIYKVLDL
-50 ETYDKVNKHY
+50 ETYDKVNNHY
-60 IYRAASDLETDWETF
+60 IYRATNEWKAF
-75 LDGATD
+75 LDEATD
-81 YLEAR
+81 YLEVR

-99 VDKSKAKEFA
+99 VDKAKAKEFA

-120 ITPTKTKKATSTS
+120 KTPTFTKKANSTS
-133 VVFDKLDLG
+133 VVFDNLDLG

-157 TTNPSATVNEKNTLN
+157 TTNPSAIVNEKNTLN

-181 NNSTGEYGKENDDM
+181 NSTGKYGKENDDM
-195 IGSTISYKT
+195 IGSTIKYKT

-214 YVLYDVMDI
+214 YVLYDVMNK
-223 GLTFNVNSVVVKI
+223 GLTFNANSVEVKI
-236 GDEVVDSKN
+236 GDEVVESTN
-245 YTVKTDVTS
+245 YTVKTDVTG
-254 YTFVIEFNDEFI
+254 YTFVIEFKDEFI

-281 TLNKDATVEGKGN
+281 TLNKDATVEGDGN
-294 VNETYLEY
+294 INETFLKY
-302 GNKTETKH
+302 GNNIETDK
-310 SKTTTYTYAFDLV
+310 KRTITYTYAFDII
-323 KTNKEGKELTG
+323 KTNKEGVELTG
-334 AEFILL
+334 AEFKLL
-340 DKYGNK
+340 DKSGNE
-346 IKVVLKDEETKTYR
+346 IKVVLKDEVSNTY
-360 IATGN
+360 IVATGN

-371 KAGKATIEGLDKDS
+371 KAGKATIEGLDIDS
-385 YKLEEVVSPEGY
+385 YKLKEVVSPEGY
-397 NKLTS
+397 NKLTK

-407 VDGKPNITVIERTL
+407 VNGKTNVTIIERTL
-421 VEVINYTGS
+421 VNVINYTGS